1 MSIANLPSAIL
12 GLILVFLGLAMAGM
26 RAGYWVFVVAVKS
39 VVMLAVIVAGAIWY
53 VSSAHVITRSY
64 FTTLYNAAAKQAT
77 SLGVYPKHLC
87 FPSYCANQLAFI
99 APTGETVFLTD
110 AYEDNGSNVQ
120 ELCLAPPETSH
131 FRVCSA
137 SNGKRVEESWNGK
150 AWVVTQTLAD
160 HFD

>member
-1 MSIANLPSAIL
+1 MATLLMLLGAFLIALC
-12 GLILVFLGLAMAGM
+12 LAMAGM
-26 RAGYWVFVVAVKS
+26 RAGYMVFVVGFKS
-39 VVMLAVIVAGAIWY
+39 VIMLAAIVVAVIWH
-53 VSSAHVITRSY
+53 VSSAHAITRSY
-64 FTTLYNAAAKQAT
+64 FTALYNASAKQAT
-77 SLGVYPKHLC
+77 SLGVYPKHQC
-87 FPSYCANQLAFI
+87 FPGYCANQLAFI